1 MFAALRQLLCQH
13 NIVRVIRWHREC
25 VPQAWKTRLLY
36 VDRHHV
42 HNFVQCVSCSK
53 VLSVDQKERLY
64 EQIEG
69 K

>member
-1 MFAALRQLLCQH
+1 
-13 NIVRVIRWHREC
+13 
-25 VPQAWKTRLLY
+25 
-36 VDRHHV
+36 
-42 HNFVQCVSCSK
+42 VQCVSCSK